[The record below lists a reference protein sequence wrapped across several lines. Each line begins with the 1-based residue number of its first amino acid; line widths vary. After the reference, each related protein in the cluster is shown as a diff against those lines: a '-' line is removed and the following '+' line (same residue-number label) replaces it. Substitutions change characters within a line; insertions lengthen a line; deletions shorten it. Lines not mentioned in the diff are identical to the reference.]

1 MKNKAKTYLLLVA
14 VLGIWGTIAYKIV
27 NGISPDEPQVSEKTF
42 EVAFN
47 PKPQKAIDTFSI
59 SVIERDPFLGTLSVS
74 KKTVKPNRITESAK
88 PDEAI
93 PDITY
98 GGLIQKQGSKSKVFV
113 VNINNQQHLLKQG
126 QSVND
131 VKLINGNK
139 MSITIR
145 FNGKNHT
152 IKL

>member
-1 MKNKAKTYLLLVA
+1 MLAA
-14 VLGIWGTIAYKIV
+14 VIGIWGTIAYKIV
-27 NGISPDEPQVSEKTF
+27 NGISPDEPKIPEQTF
-42 EVAFN
+42 DVAFN

-59 SVIERDPFLGTLSVS
+59 SAIERDPFLGTLSVS
-74 KKTVKPNRITESAK
+74 KKNVRPTRITESDK
-88 PDEAI
+88 PDEVM
-93 PDITY
+93 PNITY

-113 VNINNQQHLLKQG
+113 VNINNQQYILKQG

-131 VKLINGNK
+131 VKLVSGNK
-139 MSITIR
+139 TSITIR